1 MKVNPCPVCLASPG
15 APCHERG
22 VNLPAGAIHAGRL
35 TGGKPL
41 RVKKVKPLLD
51 GRKPWRRQL
60 CRCGGCGLEEICSLF
75 RDFYALND
83 HPEAWLL
90 CEVCICVT
98 TVVARRKLAFGVP
111 LEEAEAKVLAELSS
125 DEAVQ

>member
-1 MKVNPCPVCLASPG
+1 MKANPCPVCLALRG

-35 TGGKPL
+35 TGGKPR

-51 GRKPWRRQL
+51 GREPWGGKL
-60 CRCGGCGLEEICSLF
+60 CRCGGCELEAVCVLY

-90 CEVCICVT
+90 CELCICVT
-98 TVVARRKLAFGVP
+98 SVVARRKLAFGVP
-111 LEEAEAKVLAELSS
+111 LEASEAKVIAELSAG
-125 DEAVQ
+125 DDVQ